1 VKTSFGNPQREVEI
15 DTASVRKLVS
25 SLARDEGIRGREV
38 SIVFVDDAY
47 IRELKG
53 RYLGVRRATDV
64 LAFPLDESG
73 PGRGQGEHGRSG
85 RGGARGRRAGGTPS
99 VEDDLLGE
107 IYVSTERAIDQ
118 ARRNHVALS
127 EEVAR
132 LVVHGLLHLLGYR
145 DDSPSSRAEMIR
157 RQESFL
163 RANRGLA
170 RSVAKAAARPPRRGA

>member
-1 VKTSFGNPQREVEI
+1 VKTTFGNPQREVEI
-15 DTASVRKLVS
+15 DTASVRRLVS
-25 SLARDEGIRGREV
+25 SLARGEGVRGREV
-38 SIVFVDDAY
+38 SIVFVDDSY

-64 LAFPLDESG
+64 LAFPLDDTG
-73 PGRGQGEHGRSG
+73 PGGG
-85 RGGARGRRAGGTPS
+85 RGGARPRARR

-107 IYVSTERAIDQ
+107 VYVSTERAIDQ

-132 LVVHGLLHLLGYR
+132 LIVHGLLHLFGYR
-145 DDSPSSRAEMIR
+145 DDVPSARVKMIR

-170 RSVAKAAARPPRRGA
+170 MAVARKAARPPRRGGA